1 MTKININTLYI
12 TLGQFLKL
20 VNVIGSGGEAK
31 MFLSMNSIYVNEEL
45 ETRRGRKLYSGYK
58 VKIMSEDYEITRN
71 EN

>member
-1 MTKININTLYI
+1 
-12 TLGQFLKL
+12 
-20 VNVIGSGGEAK
+20 
-31 MFLSMNSIYVNEEL
+31 LSINSIYVNEEL